1 MKINNLIDT
10 LKNKTWLRRYACYF
24 CGDLFDLS
32 DNGFLPSKG
41 SKKVVI
47 VARKY
52 YSEGW
57 KSYPSIN
64 IKELKAL
71 LKLQK
76 NVASVTT
83 QLQTYSKNNQNEGFD
98 VKTINFD
105 EQVIERFKRCI
116 LIPETELLA
125 HHFINE
131 RSVAEMLTPAGA
143 LFYTKVEGKTQSA
156 YKQGL
161 MSSVER
167 FCLSIGVSHTVNIKQ
182 ITQAQYATVLWDT
195 LKGFPLSKVHKIA
208 AFDLNA
214 NLNYKA
220 LHSLYLAPLACAT
233 IFILAT
239 NGYYMYK
246 ASSLEKE
253 QLSYQSDV
261 NELLTKKQNIDIAKL
276 YVEQVTNEL
285 SKYPNVHSHWD
296 IAYQAINEGMDIQQF
311 SGKQYDI
318 RMRGFA
324 MSASKVL
331 TEVSALTQLANAE
344 FNGAV
349 RKSGKR
355 DYFIM
360 DLKLV
365 EKNEE

>member
-1 MKINNLIDT
+1 MKINELIKI
-10 LKNKTWLRRYACYF
+10 LKNKAWLRRYVGYF
-24 CGDLFDLS
+24 NNDLFELT
-32 DNGFLPSKG
+32 DNGFVPSNS
-41 SKKVVI
+41 SKKIII

-52 YSEGW
+52 YSESW
-57 KSYPSIN
+57 QTYPSISL
-64 IKELKAL
+64 KELKEL
-71 LKLQK
+71 LNLQK
-76 NVASVTT
+76 SIENTPG
-83 QLQTYSKNNQNEGFD
+83 LQTYNKNQQQEGFD
-98 VKTINFD
+98 VKKISFD
-105 EQVIERFKRCI
+105 THISEQFKGCI

-125 HHFINE
+125 HHFLTE
-131 RSVAEMLTPAGA
+131 RAVAEILTPGGT
-143 LFYTKVEGKTQSA
+143 LFYTQVENKTQSA

-167 FCLSIGVSHTVNIKQ
+167 FSLSIGVSHTVNIKQ

-195 LKGFPLSKVHKIA
+195 LKGFPLSKVYKIA
-208 AFDLNA
+208 ALDLNA

-220 LHSLYLAPLACAT
+220 LHSLYLAPLACAA

-246 ASSLEKE
+246 ANNLKQEL
-253 QLSYQSDV
+253 LSYQSDV
-261 NELLTKKQNIDIAKL
+261 NELLTKKQNIDITKL

-285 SKYPNVHSHWD
+285 RKYPNVHSQWD
-296 IAYQAINEGMDIQQF
+296 IAYQAINDGMDIQQF
-311 SGKQYDI
+311 TGKQYSI

-324 MSASKVL
+324 VSASQVL
-331 TEVSALTQLANAE
+331 TKMSNLPQLATAE
-344 FNGAV
+344 FNGPV
-349 RKSGKR
+349 RKSGKK